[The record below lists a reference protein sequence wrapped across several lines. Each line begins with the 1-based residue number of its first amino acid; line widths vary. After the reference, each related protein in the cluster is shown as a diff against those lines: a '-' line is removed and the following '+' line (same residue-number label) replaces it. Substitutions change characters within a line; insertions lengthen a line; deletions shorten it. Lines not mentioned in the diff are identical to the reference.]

1 MIIPHLSYGI
11 RMDSIAAEAPEEI
24 VQHRVAHQYHLF
36 VQRLWGETRSLNHGM
51 FIGNCSANGNPM
63 FHPGFPQKIP

>member
-36 VQRLWGETRSLNHGM
+36 VQRLWGETRSLNHVSSR
-51 FIGNCSANGNPM
+51 ISTENPM
-63 FHPGFPQKIP
+63 KIHENP